1 MKAMKKEKLFTRN
14 FTLLILGQVS
24 SLTGNYTLKFA
35 LSMYVLEQ
43 TGSASI
49 FAGMLSA
56 ALLPTVLLS
65 PFGGILADRANRKHI
80 MVALDALSGLSVL
93 AVGLLLP
100 LGRELW
106 VIGALLVLLSV
117 LAAFESPTVQACV
130 PQMVSPQNLVQGNAV
145 VSQVSAVTSLVTPFL
160 GSLFYTAFGIGPVFA
175 AAVACF
181 WLTALLECM
190 IRLEYQKPPRTAG
203 IGAIVR
209 EDLAVSAH
217 FLRREQPDILKLLLL
232 AALAG
237 MFVSG
242 TAVVGFPYLVRT
254 VLGLSATYYGAAE
267 SAMGAAAILGSLC
280 AGLLG
285 KKLRV
290 RDMAAIF
297 LSFGLSL
304 FPIGFSFLLPV
315 GRMARYGVLLFFF
328 CVCQLGVCIF
338 STYAITLI
346 QQRTPE
352 QLMGKVMSCVF
363 TLSMCAQPVGQVV
376 YGALFDCFSDS
387 VYWVLIPTGMLIC
400 LIAVASRGF
409 LKRMAAAEKN
419 KKDICKS
426 RCPFSDGGDDRDRT
440 DDLLNAIQTRSQLS
454 YTPIFTC
461 RAAGPATQR
470 RILYPPLPHLSSIF
484 FLFFWPLLQRGRGRS
499 LFLTVRAWR
508 ALSSP
513 SPRSPEYGS
522 GTGRS
527 VKNSPGSVPG
537 TPPPARDGTSG

>member
-93 AVGLLLP
+93 AAGLLLP

-145 VSQVSAVTSLVTPFL
+145 VSQVSAVTSLATPFL

-175 AAVACF
+175 AAVVCF

-190 IRLEYQKPPRTAG
+190 IHLEYQKPPRTAG

-217 FLRREQPDILKLLLL
+217 FLRWEQPDILKLLLL

-363 TLSMCAQPVGQVV
+363 TLSMCAQPVGQMV

-409 LKRMAAAEKN
+409 LKRMEAAE
-419 KKDICKS
+419 
-426 RCPFSDGGDDRDRT
+426 
-440 DDLLNAIQTRSQLS
+440 
-454 YTPIFTC
+454 
-461 RAAGPATQR
+461 
-470 RILYPPLPHLSSIF
+470 
-484 FLFFWPLLQRGRGRS
+484 
-499 LFLTVRAWR
+499 
-508 ALSSP
+508 
-513 SPRSPEYGS
+513 
-522 GTGRS
+522 
-527 VKNSPGSVPG
+527 
-537 TPPPARDGTSG
+537 

>member
-14 FTLLILGQVS
+14 FTLLILGPVS

-93 AVGLLLP
+93 AAGLLLP

-145 VSQVSAVTSLVTPFL
+145 VSQVSAVTSLATPFL

-175 AAVACF
+175 AAVVCF

-190 IRLEYQKPPRTAG
+190 IHLEYQKPHRTAG

-290 RDMAAIF
+290 RDLSAIF

-304 FPIGFSFLLPV
+304 FPIGLSFLLPV

-346 QQRTPE
+346 QQRTPK

-400 LIAVASRGF
+400 LIAVVSRGF
-409 LKRMAAAEKN
+409 LKRMEAAE
-419 KKDICKS
+419 
-426 RCPFSDGGDDRDRT
+426 
-440 DDLLNAIQTRSQLS
+440 
-454 YTPIFTC
+454 
-461 RAAGPATQR
+461 
-470 RILYPPLPHLSSIF
+470 
-484 FLFFWPLLQRGRGRS
+484 
-499 LFLTVRAWR
+499 
-508 ALSSP
+508 
-513 SPRSPEYGS
+513 
-522 GTGRS
+522 
-527 VKNSPGSVPG
+527 
-537 TPPPARDGTSG
+537 

>member
-93 AVGLLLP
+93 AAGLLLP

-175 AAVACF
+175 AAVVCF

-290 RDMAAIF
+290 RDLSAIF

-304 FPIGFSFLLPV
+304 FPIGLSFLLPV

-346 QQRTPE
+346 QQRTPK

-400 LIAVASRGF
+400 LIALASQGF
-409 LKRMAAAEKN
+409 LKRMEAAE
-419 KKDICKS
+419 
-426 RCPFSDGGDDRDRT
+426 
-440 DDLLNAIQTRSQLS
+440 
-454 YTPIFTC
+454 
-461 RAAGPATQR
+461 
-470 RILYPPLPHLSSIF
+470 
-484 FLFFWPLLQRGRGRS
+484 
-499 LFLTVRAWR
+499 
-508 ALSSP
+508 
-513 SPRSPEYGS
+513 
-522 GTGRS
+522 
-527 VKNSPGSVPG
+527 
-537 TPPPARDGTSG
+537 

>member
-80 MVALDALSGLSVL
+80 MVALDTLSGLVVL
-93 AVGLLLP
+93 AAGLLLP

-175 AAVACF
+175 AAVVCF

-190 IRLEYQKPPRTAG
+190 IHLEYQKPPRTAG

-290 RDMAAIF
+290 RDLAAIF

-315 GRMARYGVLLFFF
+315 GTMARYGVLLFFF

-346 QQRTPE
+346 QHCTPE

-400 LIAVASRGF
+400 LIAVVSRGF
-409 LKRMAAAEKN
+409 LKRMEAAE
-419 KKDICKS
+419 
-426 RCPFSDGGDDRDRT
+426 
-440 DDLLNAIQTRSQLS
+440 
-454 YTPIFTC
+454 
-461 RAAGPATQR
+461 
-470 RILYPPLPHLSSIF
+470 
-484 FLFFWPLLQRGRGRS
+484 
-499 LFLTVRAWR
+499 
-508 ALSSP
+508 
-513 SPRSPEYGS
+513 
-522 GTGRS
+522 
-527 VKNSPGSVPG
+527 
-537 TPPPARDGTSG
+537 

>member
-93 AVGLLLP
+93 AAGLLLP

-175 AAVACF
+175 AAVVCF

-190 IRLEYQKPPRTAG
+190 IHLEYQKPPRTAG

-254 VLGLSATYYGAAE
+254 VLGLSATYYGQRRARWARRPSWAA
-267 SAMGAAAILGSLC
+267 C
-280 AGLLG
+280 APGCWG
-285 KKLRV
+285 K
-290 RDMAAIF
+290 
-297 LSFGLSL
+297 
-304 FPIGFSFLLPV
+304 
-315 GRMARYGVLLFFF
+315 
-328 CVCQLGVCIF
+328 
-338 STYAITLI
+338 
-346 QQRTPE
+346 
-352 QLMGKVMSCVF
+352 SCVSATWLPSF
-363 TLSMCAQPVGQVV
+363 S
-376 YGALFDCFSDS
+376 AL
-387 VYWVLIPTGMLIC
+387 
-400 LIAVASRGF
+400 A
-409 LKRMAAAEKN
+409 
-419 KKDICKS
+419 
-426 RCPFSDGGDDRDRT
+426 
-440 DDLLNAIQTRSQLS
+440 
-454 YTPIFTC
+454 
-461 RAAGPATQR
+461 
-470 RILYPPLPHLSSIF
+470 
-484 FLFFWPLLQRGRGRS
+484 
-499 LFLTVRAWR
+499 
-508 ALSSP
+508 
-513 SPRSPEYGS
+513 
-522 GTGRS
+522 
-527 VKNSPGSVPG
+527 
-537 TPPPARDGTSG
+537 

>member
-93 AVGLLLP
+93 AAGLLLP

-217 FLRREQPDILKLLLL
+217 FLRWEQPDILKLLLL

-304 FPIGFSFLLPV
+304 FPIGLSFLLPV

-346 QQRTPE
+346 QQRTPK

-409 LKRMAAAEKN
+409 LKRMEAAE
-419 KKDICKS
+419 
-426 RCPFSDGGDDRDRT
+426 
-440 DDLLNAIQTRSQLS
+440 
-454 YTPIFTC
+454 
-461 RAAGPATQR
+461 
-470 RILYPPLPHLSSIF
+470 
-484 FLFFWPLLQRGRGRS
+484 
-499 LFLTVRAWR
+499 
-508 ALSSP
+508 
-513 SPRSPEYGS
+513 
-522 GTGRS
+522 
-527 VKNSPGSVPG
+527 
-537 TPPPARDGTSG
+537 

>member
-1 MKAMKKEKLFTRN
+1 MRQKLFTRN

-93 AVGLLLP
+93 AAGLLLP

-130 PQMVSPQNLVQGNAV
+130 PQMVPPQNLVQGNAV

-175 AAVACF
+175 AAVVCF

-254 VLGLSATYYGAAE
+254 VLGLSVTYYGAAE

-290 RDMAAIF
+290 RDLSAIF

-304 FPIGFSFLLPV
+304 FPIGLSFLLPV

-363 TLSMCAQPVGQVV
+363 TLSMCAQPVGQMV

-400 LIAVASRGF
+400 QITLASRGF
-409 LKRMAAAEKN
+409 LKRMEAAE
-419 KKDICKS
+419 
-426 RCPFSDGGDDRDRT
+426 
-440 DDLLNAIQTRSQLS
+440 
-454 YTPIFTC
+454 
-461 RAAGPATQR
+461 
-470 RILYPPLPHLSSIF
+470 
-484 FLFFWPLLQRGRGRS
+484 
-499 LFLTVRAWR
+499 
-508 ALSSP
+508 
-513 SPRSPEYGS
+513 
-522 GTGRS
+522 
-527 VKNSPGSVPG
+527 
-537 TPPPARDGTSG
+537 

>member
-93 AVGLLLP
+93 AAGLLLP

-190 IRLEYQKPPRTAG
+190 IHLEYQKPPRTAG

-290 RDMAAIF
+290 RDLSSIF

-304 FPIGFSFLLPV
+304 FPIGLSFLLPV

-346 QQRTPE
+346 QQRTPK

-363 TLSMCAQPVGQVV
+363 TLSMCAQPVGQLV

-409 LKRMAAAEKN
+409 LKRMEAAE
-419 KKDICKS
+419 
-426 RCPFSDGGDDRDRT
+426 
-440 DDLLNAIQTRSQLS
+440 
-454 YTPIFTC
+454 
-461 RAAGPATQR
+461 
-470 RILYPPLPHLSSIF
+470 
-484 FLFFWPLLQRGRGRS
+484 
-499 LFLTVRAWR
+499 
-508 ALSSP
+508 
-513 SPRSPEYGS
+513 
-522 GTGRS
+522 
-527 VKNSPGSVPG
+527 
-537 TPPPARDGTSG
+537 

>member
-93 AVGLLLP
+93 AAGLLLP

-175 AAVACF
+175 AAVVCF

-190 IRLEYQKPPRTAG
+190 IHLEHQKLPRTAG

-315 GRMARYGVLLFFF
+315 GTMARYGVLLFFF

-346 QQRTPE
+346 QQRTPK

-376 YGALFDCFSDS
+376 YGALFDCFSDR

-400 LIAVASRGF
+400 LIAVVSRGF
-409 LKRMAAAEKN
+409 LKRMEAAE
-419 KKDICKS
+419 
-426 RCPFSDGGDDRDRT
+426 
-440 DDLLNAIQTRSQLS
+440 
-454 YTPIFTC
+454 
-461 RAAGPATQR
+461 
-470 RILYPPLPHLSSIF
+470 
-484 FLFFWPLLQRGRGRS
+484 
-499 LFLTVRAWR
+499 
-508 ALSSP
+508 
-513 SPRSPEYGS
+513 
-522 GTGRS
+522 
-527 VKNSPGSVPG
+527 
-537 TPPPARDGTSG
+537 

>member
-1 MKAMKKEKLFTRN
+1 MKEMQKERLFTRN

-93 AVGLLLP
+93 AAGLLLP

-175 AAVACF
+175 AAVVCF

-190 IRLEYQKPPRTAG
+190 IHLEYQKPPRTAG

-209 EDLAVSAH
+209 EDLALSAH

-304 FPIGFSFLLPV
+304 FPIGLSFLLPV

-409 LKRMAAAEKN
+409 LKRMEAAE
-419 KKDICKS
+419 
-426 RCPFSDGGDDRDRT
+426 
-440 DDLLNAIQTRSQLS
+440 
-454 YTPIFTC
+454 
-461 RAAGPATQR
+461 
-470 RILYPPLPHLSSIF
+470 
-484 FLFFWPLLQRGRGRS
+484 
-499 LFLTVRAWR
+499 
-508 ALSSP
+508 
-513 SPRSPEYGS
+513 
-522 GTGRS
+522 
-527 VKNSPGSVPG
+527 
-537 TPPPARDGTSG
+537 

>member
-93 AVGLLLP
+93 AAGLLLP

-145 VSQVSAVTSLVTPFL
+145 VSQVSAVTSLVTPFW

-175 AAVACF
+175 AAVVCF

-190 IRLEYQKPPRTAG
+190 IHLEYQKPPRTAG

-290 RDMAAIF
+290 RDLSAIF

-315 GRMARYGVLLFFF
+315 GTMARYGVLLFFF

-363 TLSMCAQPVGQVV
+363 TLSMCAQPVGQMV

-387 VYWVLIPTGMLIC
+387 VYWVLIPTGVLIC

-409 LKRMAAAEKN
+409 LKRMEAAE
-419 KKDICKS
+419 
-426 RCPFSDGGDDRDRT
+426 
-440 DDLLNAIQTRSQLS
+440 
-454 YTPIFTC
+454 
-461 RAAGPATQR
+461 
-470 RILYPPLPHLSSIF
+470 
-484 FLFFWPLLQRGRGRS
+484 
-499 LFLTVRAWR
+499 
-508 ALSSP
+508 
-513 SPRSPEYGS
+513 
-522 GTGRS
+522 
-527 VKNSPGSVPG
+527 
-537 TPPPARDGTSG
+537 

>member
-93 AVGLLLP
+93 AAGLLLL

-290 RDMAAIF
+290 RDLSAIF

-304 FPIGFSFLLPV
+304 FPIGLSFLLPV

-409 LKRMAAAEKN
+409 LKRMEAAE
-419 KKDICKS
+419 
-426 RCPFSDGGDDRDRT
+426 
-440 DDLLNAIQTRSQLS
+440 
-454 YTPIFTC
+454 
-461 RAAGPATQR
+461 
-470 RILYPPLPHLSSIF
+470 
-484 FLFFWPLLQRGRGRS
+484 
-499 LFLTVRAWR
+499 
-508 ALSSP
+508 
-513 SPRSPEYGS
+513 
-522 GTGRS
+522 
-527 VKNSPGSVPG
+527 
-537 TPPPARDGTSG
+537 

>member
-93 AVGLLLP
+93 AAGLLLP

-145 VSQVSAVTSLVTPFL
+145 VGQVSAVTSLVTPFL

-175 AAVACF
+175 AAVVCF

-190 IRLEYQKPPRTAG
+190 IHLEYQKPPRTAG

-290 RDMAAIF
+290 RDLSAIF

-304 FPIGFSFLLPV
+304 FPIGLSFLLPV

-409 LKRMAAAEKN
+409 LKRMEAAE
-419 KKDICKS
+419 
-426 RCPFSDGGDDRDRT
+426 
-440 DDLLNAIQTRSQLS
+440 
-454 YTPIFTC
+454 
-461 RAAGPATQR
+461 
-470 RILYPPLPHLSSIF
+470 
-484 FLFFWPLLQRGRGRS
+484 
-499 LFLTVRAWR
+499 
-508 ALSSP
+508 
-513 SPRSPEYGS
+513 
-522 GTGRS
+522 
-527 VKNSPGSVPG
+527 
-537 TPPPARDGTSG
+537 

>member
-93 AVGLLLP
+93 AAGLLLP

-175 AAVACF
+175 AAGVCF

-346 QQRTPE
+346 QQRTPK

-387 VYWVLIPTGMLIC
+387 VYWVLIPTGVLIC

-409 LKRMAAAEKN
+409 LKRMEAAE
-419 KKDICKS
+419 
-426 RCPFSDGGDDRDRT
+426 
-440 DDLLNAIQTRSQLS
+440 
-454 YTPIFTC
+454 
-461 RAAGPATQR
+461 
-470 RILYPPLPHLSSIF
+470 
-484 FLFFWPLLQRGRGRS
+484 
-499 LFLTVRAWR
+499 
-508 ALSSP
+508 
-513 SPRSPEYGS
+513 
-522 GTGRS
+522 
-527 VKNSPGSVPG
+527 
-537 TPPPARDGTSG
+537 

>member
-93 AVGLLLP
+93 AAGLLLP

-145 VSQVSAVTSLVTPFL
+145 VSQVSAVTSLATPFL

-217 FLRREQPDILKLLLL
+217 FLRWEQPDILKLLLL

-290 RDMAAIF
+290 RDLSSIF

-304 FPIGFSFLLPV
+304 FPIGLSFLLPV

-409 LKRMAAAEKN
+409 LKRMEAAE
-419 KKDICKS
+419 
-426 RCPFSDGGDDRDRT
+426 
-440 DDLLNAIQTRSQLS
+440 
-454 YTPIFTC
+454 
-461 RAAGPATQR
+461 
-470 RILYPPLPHLSSIF
+470 
-484 FLFFWPLLQRGRGRS
+484 
-499 LFLTVRAWR
+499 
-508 ALSSP
+508 
-513 SPRSPEYGS
+513 
-522 GTGRS
+522 
-527 VKNSPGSVPG
+527 
-537 TPPPARDGTSG
+537 

>member
-80 MVALDALSGLSVL
+80 MVALDALSGLVVL
-93 AVGLLLP
+93 AAGLLLP

-145 VSQVSAVTSLVTPFL
+145 VSQVSAVTSLATPFL

-175 AAVACF
+175 AAVVCF

-190 IRLEYQKPPRTAG
+190 IHLEYQKPPRTAG

-217 FLRREQPDILKLLLL
+217 FLRWEQPDILKLLLL

-363 TLSMCAQPVGQVV
+363 TLSMCAQPVGQMV

-409 LKRMAAAEKN
+409 LKRMEAAE
-419 KKDICKS
+419 
-426 RCPFSDGGDDRDRT
+426 
-440 DDLLNAIQTRSQLS
+440 
-454 YTPIFTC
+454 
-461 RAAGPATQR
+461 
-470 RILYPPLPHLSSIF
+470 
-484 FLFFWPLLQRGRGRS
+484 
-499 LFLTVRAWR
+499 
-508 ALSSP
+508 
-513 SPRSPEYGS
+513 
-522 GTGRS
+522 
-527 VKNSPGSVPG
+527 
-537 TPPPARDGTSG
+537 

>member
-160 GSLFYTAFGIGPVFA
+160 GSLFCTAFGIGPVFA

-209 EDLAVSAH
+209 EDLALSAH

-363 TLSMCAQPVGQVV
+363 TLSMCAQPVGQLV

-409 LKRMAAAEKN
+409 LKRMEAAE
-419 KKDICKS
+419 
-426 RCPFSDGGDDRDRT
+426 
-440 DDLLNAIQTRSQLS
+440 
-454 YTPIFTC
+454 
-461 RAAGPATQR
+461 
-470 RILYPPLPHLSSIF
+470 
-484 FLFFWPLLQRGRGRS
+484 
-499 LFLTVRAWR
+499 
-508 ALSSP
+508 
-513 SPRSPEYGS
+513 
-522 GTGRS
+522 
-527 VKNSPGSVPG
+527 
-537 TPPPARDGTSG
+537 

>member
-93 AVGLLLP
+93 AAGLLLP

-175 AAVACF
+175 AAVVCF

-190 IRLEYQKPPRTAG
+190 IHLEYQKPPRTAG

-304 FPIGFSFLLPV
+304 FPIGLSFLLPV

-400 LIAVASRGF
+400 LIALASQGF
-409 LKRMAAAEKN
+409 LKRMEAAE
-419 KKDICKS
+419 
-426 RCPFSDGGDDRDRT
+426 
-440 DDLLNAIQTRSQLS
+440 
-454 YTPIFTC
+454 
-461 RAAGPATQR
+461 
-470 RILYPPLPHLSSIF
+470 
-484 FLFFWPLLQRGRGRS
+484 
-499 LFLTVRAWR
+499 
-508 ALSSP
+508 
-513 SPRSPEYGS
+513 
-522 GTGRS
+522 
-527 VKNSPGSVPG
+527 
-537 TPPPARDGTSG
+537 

>member
-93 AVGLLLP
+93 AAGLLLP

-190 IRLEYQKPPRTAG
+190 IHLEHQKPPRTAG

-280 AGLLG
+280 AGLMG

-290 RDMAAIF
+290 RDLAAIF

-304 FPIGFSFLLPV
+304 FPIGLSFLLPV
-315 GRMARYGVLLFFF
+315 GTMAHYGVLLFFF

-363 TLSMCAQPVGQVV
+363 TLSMCAQPVGQMV
-376 YGALFDCFSDS
+376 YGALFDCFSDR

-400 LIAVASRGF
+400 LIALASQGF
-409 LKRMAAAEKN
+409 LKRMEAAE
-419 KKDICKS
+419 
-426 RCPFSDGGDDRDRT
+426 
-440 DDLLNAIQTRSQLS
+440 
-454 YTPIFTC
+454 
-461 RAAGPATQR
+461 
-470 RILYPPLPHLSSIF
+470 
-484 FLFFWPLLQRGRGRS
+484 
-499 LFLTVRAWR
+499 
-508 ALSSP
+508 
-513 SPRSPEYGS
+513 
-522 GTGRS
+522 
-527 VKNSPGSVPG
+527 
-537 TPPPARDGTSG
+537 

>member
-93 AVGLLLP
+93 AAGLLLP

-145 VSQVSAVTSLVTPFL
+145 VSQVSAVTSLATPFL

-175 AAVACF
+175 AAVVCF

-190 IRLEYQKPPRTAG
+190 IHLEYQKPPRTAG

-304 FPIGFSFLLPV
+304 FPIGLSFLLPV

-346 QQRTPE
+346 QQRTPK

-363 TLSMCAQPVGQVV
+363 TLSMCAQPVGQMV

-409 LKRMAAAEKN
+409 LKRMEAAE
-419 KKDICKS
+419 
-426 RCPFSDGGDDRDRT
+426 
-440 DDLLNAIQTRSQLS
+440 
-454 YTPIFTC
+454 
-461 RAAGPATQR
+461 
-470 RILYPPLPHLSSIF
+470 
-484 FLFFWPLLQRGRGRS
+484 
-499 LFLTVRAWR
+499 
-508 ALSSP
+508 
-513 SPRSPEYGS
+513 
-522 GTGRS
+522 
-527 VKNSPGSVPG
+527 
-537 TPPPARDGTSG
+537 

>member
-43 TGSASI
+43 TDSAAV

-93 AVGLLLP
+93 AAGLLLP

-175 AAVACF
+175 AAVVCF

-267 SAMGAAAILGSLC
+267 STMGAAAILGSLC

-290 RDMAAIF
+290 RDLSAIF

-304 FPIGFSFLLPV
+304 FPIGLSFLLPV

-346 QQRTPE
+346 QQRTPK

-376 YGALFDCFSDS
+376 YGALFDCFFDS

-409 LKRMAAAEKN
+409 LKRMEAAE
-419 KKDICKS
+419 
-426 RCPFSDGGDDRDRT
+426 
-440 DDLLNAIQTRSQLS
+440 
-454 YTPIFTC
+454 
-461 RAAGPATQR
+461 
-470 RILYPPLPHLSSIF
+470 
-484 FLFFWPLLQRGRGRS
+484 
-499 LFLTVRAWR
+499 
-508 ALSSP
+508 
-513 SPRSPEYGS
+513 
-522 GTGRS
+522 
-527 VKNSPGSVPG
+527 
-537 TPPPARDGTSG
+537 

>member
-93 AVGLLLP
+93 AAGLLLP

-145 VSQVSAVTSLVTPFL
+145 VSQVSAVTSLATPFL

-175 AAVACF
+175 AAVVCF

-190 IRLEYQKPPRTAG
+190 IHLEYQKPPRTAG

-217 FLRREQPDILKLLLL
+217 FLRWEQPDILKLLLL

-363 TLSMCAQPVGQVV
+363 TLSMCAQPVGQMV

-400 LIAVASRGF
+400 LIAVVSRGF
-409 LKRMAAAEKN
+409 LKRMEAAE
-419 KKDICKS
+419 
-426 RCPFSDGGDDRDRT
+426 
-440 DDLLNAIQTRSQLS
+440 
-454 YTPIFTC
+454 
-461 RAAGPATQR
+461 
-470 RILYPPLPHLSSIF
+470 
-484 FLFFWPLLQRGRGRS
+484 
-499 LFLTVRAWR
+499 
-508 ALSSP
+508 
-513 SPRSPEYGS
+513 
-522 GTGRS
+522 
-527 VKNSPGSVPG
+527 
-537 TPPPARDGTSG
+537 

>member
-93 AVGLLLP
+93 AAGLLLP

-130 PQMVSPQNLVQGNAV
+130 PQMVPPQNLVQGNAV

-175 AAVACF
+175 AAVVCF

-290 RDMAAIF
+290 RDLSAIF

-304 FPIGFSFLLPV
+304 FPIGLSFLLPV
-315 GRMARYGVLLFFF
+315 GTMARYGVLLFFF

-346 QQRTPE
+346 QQCTPE

-400 LIAVASRGF
+400 LIAVVSRGF
-409 LKRMAAAEKN
+409 LKRMEAAE
-419 KKDICKS
+419 
-426 RCPFSDGGDDRDRT
+426 
-440 DDLLNAIQTRSQLS
+440 
-454 YTPIFTC
+454 
-461 RAAGPATQR
+461 
-470 RILYPPLPHLSSIF
+470 
-484 FLFFWPLLQRGRGRS
+484 
-499 LFLTVRAWR
+499 
-508 ALSSP
+508 
-513 SPRSPEYGS
+513 
-522 GTGRS
+522 
-527 VKNSPGSVPG
+527 
-537 TPPPARDGTSG
+537 

>member
-93 AVGLLLP
+93 AAGLLLP

-130 PQMVSPQNLVQGNAV
+130 PQMVSPQNLVQGNVV

-175 AAVACF
+175 AAVVCF

-190 IRLEYQKPPRTAG
+190 IHLEYQKPLRTAG

-280 AGLLG
+280 AGLMG

-363 TLSMCAQPVGQVV
+363 TLSMCAQPVGQLV

-409 LKRMAAAEKN
+409 LKRMEAAE
-419 KKDICKS
+419 
-426 RCPFSDGGDDRDRT
+426 
-440 DDLLNAIQTRSQLS
+440 
-454 YTPIFTC
+454 
-461 RAAGPATQR
+461 
-470 RILYPPLPHLSSIF
+470 
-484 FLFFWPLLQRGRGRS
+484 
-499 LFLTVRAWR
+499 
-508 ALSSP
+508 
-513 SPRSPEYGS
+513 
-522 GTGRS
+522 
-527 VKNSPGSVPG
+527 
-537 TPPPARDGTSG
+537 

>member
-1 MKAMKKEKLFTRN
+1 M
-14 FTLLILGQVS
+14 S

-93 AVGLLLP
+93 AAGLLLP

-145 VSQVSAVTSLVTPFL
+145 VSQVSAVTSLATPFL

-175 AAVACF
+175 AAGVCF

-190 IRLEYQKPPRTAG
+190 IHLEHQKPPRTAG

-290 RDMAAIF
+290 RDLAAIF

-363 TLSMCAQPVGQVV
+363 TLSMCAQPVGQMV
-376 YGALFDCFSDS
+376 YGALFDCFSDR

-409 LKRMAAAEKN
+409 LKRMEAAE
-419 KKDICKS
+419 
-426 RCPFSDGGDDRDRT
+426 
-440 DDLLNAIQTRSQLS
+440 
-454 YTPIFTC
+454 
-461 RAAGPATQR
+461 
-470 RILYPPLPHLSSIF
+470 
-484 FLFFWPLLQRGRGRS
+484 
-499 LFLTVRAWR
+499 
-508 ALSSP
+508 
-513 SPRSPEYGS
+513 
-522 GTGRS
+522 
-527 VKNSPGSVPG
+527 
-537 TPPPARDGTSG
+537 

>member
-93 AVGLLLP
+93 AAGLLLP

-175 AAVACF
+175 AAVVCF

-190 IRLEYQKPPRTAG
+190 IHLEYQKPPRTAG

-209 EDLAVSAH
+209 EELAVSAH

-242 TAVVGFPYLVRT
+242 TAVVSFPYLVRT

-290 RDMAAIF
+290 RDLSAIF

-409 LKRMAAAEKN
+409 LKRMEAAE
-419 KKDICKS
+419 
-426 RCPFSDGGDDRDRT
+426 
-440 DDLLNAIQTRSQLS
+440 
-454 YTPIFTC
+454 
-461 RAAGPATQR
+461 
-470 RILYPPLPHLSSIF
+470 
-484 FLFFWPLLQRGRGRS
+484 
-499 LFLTVRAWR
+499 
-508 ALSSP
+508 
-513 SPRSPEYGS
+513 
-522 GTGRS
+522 
-527 VKNSPGSVPG
+527 
-537 TPPPARDGTSG
+537 

>member
-93 AVGLLLP
+93 AAGLLLL

-190 IRLEYQKPPRTAG
+190 IHLEYQKPPRTAG

-209 EDLAVSAH
+209 EDLALSAH

-242 TAVVGFPYLVRT
+242 TAVVGFPYLVRM

-304 FPIGFSFLLPV
+304 FPIGLSFLLPV

-409 LKRMAAAEKN
+409 LKRMEAAE
-419 KKDICKS
+419 
-426 RCPFSDGGDDRDRT
+426 
-440 DDLLNAIQTRSQLS
+440 
-454 YTPIFTC
+454 
-461 RAAGPATQR
+461 
-470 RILYPPLPHLSSIF
+470 
-484 FLFFWPLLQRGRGRS
+484 
-499 LFLTVRAWR
+499 
-508 ALSSP
+508 
-513 SPRSPEYGS
+513 
-522 GTGRS
+522 
-527 VKNSPGSVPG
+527 
-537 TPPPARDGTSG
+537 

>member
-93 AVGLLLP
+93 AAGLLLP

-175 AAVACF
+175 AAVVCF

-190 IRLEYQKPPRTAG
+190 IHLEYQKPPRTAG

-346 QQRTPE
+346 QQRTPK

-363 TLSMCAQPVGQVV
+363 TLSMCAQPVGQMV

-409 LKRMAAAEKN
+409 LKRMEAAE
-419 KKDICKS
+419 
-426 RCPFSDGGDDRDRT
+426 
-440 DDLLNAIQTRSQLS
+440 
-454 YTPIFTC
+454 
-461 RAAGPATQR
+461 
-470 RILYPPLPHLSSIF
+470 
-484 FLFFWPLLQRGRGRS
+484 
-499 LFLTVRAWR
+499 
-508 ALSSP
+508 
-513 SPRSPEYGS
+513 
-522 GTGRS
+522 
-527 VKNSPGSVPG
+527 
-537 TPPPARDGTSG
+537 

>member
-93 AVGLLLP
+93 AAGLLLP

-175 AAVACF
+175 AAVVCF

-190 IRLEYQKPPRTAG
+190 IHLEYQKPPRTAG

-400 LIAVASRGF
+400 LIALASRGF
-409 LKRMAAAEKN
+409 LKRMEAAE
-419 KKDICKS
+419 
-426 RCPFSDGGDDRDRT
+426 
-440 DDLLNAIQTRSQLS
+440 
-454 YTPIFTC
+454 
-461 RAAGPATQR
+461 
-470 RILYPPLPHLSSIF
+470 
-484 FLFFWPLLQRGRGRS
+484 
-499 LFLTVRAWR
+499 
-508 ALSSP
+508 
-513 SPRSPEYGS
+513 
-522 GTGRS
+522 
-527 VKNSPGSVPG
+527 
-537 TPPPARDGTSG
+537 

>member
-93 AVGLLLP
+93 AAGLLLP

-175 AAVACF
+175 AAVVCF

-190 IRLEYQKPPRTAG
+190 IHLEYQKPPRTAG

-280 AGLLG
+280 AGLMG

-290 RDMAAIF
+290 RDLSAIF

-304 FPIGFSFLLPV
+304 FPIGLSFLLPV

-363 TLSMCAQPVGQVV
+363 TLSMCAQPVGQLV

-409 LKRMAAAEKN
+409 LKRMEAAE
-419 KKDICKS
+419 
-426 RCPFSDGGDDRDRT
+426 
-440 DDLLNAIQTRSQLS
+440 
-454 YTPIFTC
+454 
-461 RAAGPATQR
+461 
-470 RILYPPLPHLSSIF
+470 
-484 FLFFWPLLQRGRGRS
+484 
-499 LFLTVRAWR
+499 
-508 ALSSP
+508 
-513 SPRSPEYGS
+513 
-522 GTGRS
+522 
-527 VKNSPGSVPG
+527 
-537 TPPPARDGTSG
+537 

>member
-93 AVGLLLP
+93 AAGLLLP

-130 PQMVSPQNLVQGNAV
+130 PQMVPPQNLVQGNAV

-175 AAVACF
+175 AAVVGF
-181 WLTALLECM
+181 WLTSLLECM
-190 IRLEYQKPPRTAG
+190 IHLEYQKPLRTAG

-290 RDMAAIF
+290 RDLSAIF

-363 TLSMCAQPVGQVV
+363 TLSMCAQPVGQLV

-409 LKRMAAAEKN
+409 LKRMEAAE
-419 KKDICKS
+419 
-426 RCPFSDGGDDRDRT
+426 
-440 DDLLNAIQTRSQLS
+440 
-454 YTPIFTC
+454 
-461 RAAGPATQR
+461 
-470 RILYPPLPHLSSIF
+470 
-484 FLFFWPLLQRGRGRS
+484 
-499 LFLTVRAWR
+499 
-508 ALSSP
+508 
-513 SPRSPEYGS
+513 
-522 GTGRS
+522 
-527 VKNSPGSVPG
+527 
-537 TPPPARDGTSG
+537 

>member
-93 AVGLLLP
+93 AAGLLLP

-175 AAVACF
+175 AAVVCF

-190 IRLEYQKPPRTAG
+190 IHLEYQKPPRTAG

-290 RDMAAIF
+290 RDLSAIF

-346 QQRTPE
+346 QQRTPK

-387 VYWVLIPTGMLIC
+387 VYWVLIPTGVLIC

-409 LKRMAAAEKN
+409 LKRMEAAE
-419 KKDICKS
+419 
-426 RCPFSDGGDDRDRT
+426 
-440 DDLLNAIQTRSQLS
+440 
-454 YTPIFTC
+454 
-461 RAAGPATQR
+461 
-470 RILYPPLPHLSSIF
+470 
-484 FLFFWPLLQRGRGRS
+484 
-499 LFLTVRAWR
+499 
-508 ALSSP
+508 
-513 SPRSPEYGS
+513 
-522 GTGRS
+522 
-527 VKNSPGSVPG
+527 
-537 TPPPARDGTSG
+537 

>member
-93 AVGLLLP
+93 AAGLLLP

-145 VSQVSAVTSLVTPFL
+145 VSQVSAVTSLVTPFW

-175 AAVACF
+175 AAVVCF

-363 TLSMCAQPVGQVV
+363 TLSMCAQPVGQMV

-387 VYWVLIPTGMLIC
+387 VYWVLIPTGVLIC

-409 LKRMAAAEKN
+409 LKRMEAAE
-419 KKDICKS
+419 
-426 RCPFSDGGDDRDRT
+426 
-440 DDLLNAIQTRSQLS
+440 
-454 YTPIFTC
+454 
-461 RAAGPATQR
+461 
-470 RILYPPLPHLSSIF
+470 
-484 FLFFWPLLQRGRGRS
+484 
-499 LFLTVRAWR
+499 
-508 ALSSP
+508 
-513 SPRSPEYGS
+513 
-522 GTGRS
+522 
-527 VKNSPGSVPG
+527 
-537 TPPPARDGTSG
+537 

>member
-1 MKAMKKEKLFTRN
+1 M
-14 FTLLILGQVS
+14 S

-93 AVGLLLP
+93 AAGLLLP

-145 VSQVSAVTSLVTPFL
+145 VSQVSAVTSLATPFL

-175 AAVACF
+175 AAGVCF

-190 IRLEYQKPPRTAG
+190 IHLEHQKPPRTAG

-290 RDMAAIF
+290 RDLSAIF

-304 FPIGFSFLLPV
+304 FPIGLSFLLPV

-346 QQRTPE
+346 QQRTPK

-376 YGALFDCFSDS
+376 YGALFDCFSDR

-400 LIAVASRGF
+400 LIAVVSRGF
-409 LKRMAAAEKN
+409 LKRMEAAE
-419 KKDICKS
+419 
-426 RCPFSDGGDDRDRT
+426 
-440 DDLLNAIQTRSQLS
+440 
-454 YTPIFTC
+454 
-461 RAAGPATQR
+461 
-470 RILYPPLPHLSSIF
+470 
-484 FLFFWPLLQRGRGRS
+484 
-499 LFLTVRAWR
+499 
-508 ALSSP
+508 
-513 SPRSPEYGS
+513 
-522 GTGRS
+522 
-527 VKNSPGSVPG
+527 
-537 TPPPARDGTSG
+537 

>member
-80 MVALDALSGLSVL
+80 MVALDTLSGLVVL
-93 AVGLLLP
+93 AAGLLLP

-175 AAVACF
+175 AAVVCF

-190 IRLEYQKPPRTAG
+190 IHLEYQKPPRTAG

-304 FPIGFSFLLPV
+304 FPIGLSFLLPV

-363 TLSMCAQPVGQVV
+363 TLSMCAQPVGQMV
-376 YGALFDCFSDS
+376 YGALFDCFSDR

-400 LIAVASRGF
+400 LIAVVSRGF
-409 LKRMAAAEKN
+409 LKRMEAAE
-419 KKDICKS
+419 
-426 RCPFSDGGDDRDRT
+426 
-440 DDLLNAIQTRSQLS
+440 
-454 YTPIFTC
+454 
-461 RAAGPATQR
+461 
-470 RILYPPLPHLSSIF
+470 
-484 FLFFWPLLQRGRGRS
+484 
-499 LFLTVRAWR
+499 
-508 ALSSP
+508 
-513 SPRSPEYGS
+513 
-522 GTGRS
+522 
-527 VKNSPGSVPG
+527 
-537 TPPPARDGTSG
+537 

>member
-93 AVGLLLP
+93 AAGLLLP

-175 AAVACF
+175 AAVVCF

-190 IRLEYQKPPRTAG
+190 IHLEYQKPPRTAG

-290 RDMAAIF
+290 RDLSAIF

-304 FPIGFSFLLPV
+304 FPIGLSFLLPV

-363 TLSMCAQPVGQVV
+363 TLSMCAQPVGQMV

-400 LIAVASRGF
+400 LIAVVSRGF
-409 LKRMAAAEKN
+409 LKRMEAAE
-419 KKDICKS
+419 
-426 RCPFSDGGDDRDRT
+426 
-440 DDLLNAIQTRSQLS
+440 
-454 YTPIFTC
+454 
-461 RAAGPATQR
+461 
-470 RILYPPLPHLSSIF
+470 
-484 FLFFWPLLQRGRGRS
+484 
-499 LFLTVRAWR
+499 
-508 ALSSP
+508 
-513 SPRSPEYGS
+513 
-522 GTGRS
+522 
-527 VKNSPGSVPG
+527 
-537 TPPPARDGTSG
+537 